1 MNKTLLIAL
10 SAAVML
16 TMGTSAMAADGKAI
30 YGKTCS
36 TCHDAGLAGAP
47 KLGDQAAWQPR
58 IEQGQESLYHSAL
71 NGKGIMPPKGGNAS
85 LSEEDVKAAV
95 DYMVSQAQ

>member
-1 MNKTLLIAL
+1 MNKTLLIVC
-10 SAAVML
+10 SAAML
-16 TMGTSAMAADGKAI
+16 TMGTSALSAE
-30 YGKTCS
+30 GKTVYDKTCA
-36 TCHDAGLAGAP
+36 TCHNAGLAGAP

-58 IEQGQESLYHSAL
+58 IEQGKDALYHSAL

-85 LSEEDVKAAV
+85 LSEEDVRAAV